1 MSSTLPPIIHIGFPK
16 TATKWFQTQFYPN
29 IEGGQYFHRDFVR
42 KLLIQP
48 DIWEFNEG
56 FVKKEF
62 SETSQNNRILICEEL
77 LVGGLDIGFGIGEF
91 IKEVAERI
99 KKTFPEGEI
108 VIFIRNQEQMILS
121 TYSQYIKAGGTF
133 SLNTYV
139 NSQTRFKAFF
149 KNHHLFNLKFFEY
162 DRIIELYVSLFGRDK
177 VHIFLYEEFAIN
189 PEQFID
195 NYCTE
200 MGIEKN
206 SISNMSMVMNPRLSN
221 ISLFIFRLLNHFTR
235 KNTAYKKYYFNLNK
249 IYFYTLSLTRI
260 IDQIKIT
267 KRKKQQKLP
276 PPLKNRIQDYYK
288 ASNNRLTKYIS
299 INRLKQFKYPL

>member
-1 MSSTLPPIIHIGFPK
+1 MQNLPPIIHIGYPK
-16 TATKWFQTQFYPN
+16 TGTTWFQQKFYPTIENVRFISREELIENLIN
-29 IEGGQYFHRDFVR
+29 IDVFS
-42 KLLIQP
+42 
-48 DIWEFNEG
+48 FNPSTARGIFEQLSDG
-56 FVKKEF
+56 KVM
-62 SETSQNNRILICEEL
+62 IICEEL

-91 IKEVAERI
+91 IKEVANRI

-121 TYSQYIKAGGTF
+121 AYSQYIKAGGTF
-133 SLNTYV
+133 SLSSYV

-177 VHIFLYEEFAIN
+177 VHIFLYEDFAIN

-195 NYCTE
+195 NYCSE

-221 ISLFIFRLLNHFTR
+221 ISMFIFRLLNHFTR
-235 KNTAYKKYYFNLNK
+235 KNTVYKKYYFNLNK
-249 IYFYTLSLTRI
+249 LYFYTLSLIRF

-288 ASNNRLTKYIS
+288 ASNNRLTRYIS
-299 INRLKQFKYPL
+299 INRLNQFKYPL